1 MSSPANANERL
12 ANNVFARYPSLVD
25 RTVLI
30 TGGATGIGA
39 SFVEH
44 FAAQGARVAFFDI
57 DATAG
62 EALADELG
70 DSKHKP
76 LFLPC
81 DLTDIDALQKAI
93 ADVKA
98 ALGPI
103 QVLLNNAANDKRHT
117 IGEVTRESFDAGIA
131 VNIRHQFFAAQAVM
145 EDMKAAQSGSIIN
158 LGSIS
163 WMLKNG
169 GYPVYVMSKSA
180 VQGLTRGLARDL
192 GHFNIRVNTLVPG
205 WVMTEKQKRL
215 WLDDA
220 GRRSIKEG
228 QCIDAEL
235 EPADLARMALF
246 LAADDSRMITAQD
259 IVVDGGWA
267 CRRAWT
273 CVLLRTRRARRFSST
288 ASARWARARRGA
300 RQPAAS
306 TGPISKA
313 RACGATIRATAAAC
327 RGRCPSASLPSRC
340 APIRITCC
348 SASRRGSRSSISR
361 PARRA
366 ISSMSSLVGTRA

>member
-1 MSSPANANERL
+1 MSSPANATARQADDL
-12 ANNVFARYPSLVD
+12 YARYPSLVD

-30 TGGATGIGA
+30 TGGATGIGE

-44 FAAQGARVAFFDI
+44 FVAQGARVAFFDI
-57 DATAG
+57 DAGAG
-62 EALADELG
+62 EALADRLG
-70 DSKHKP
+70 DARHKP
-76 LFLPC
+76 LFLTC
-81 DLTDIDALQKAI
+81 DLTDIDALKKGI

-103 QVLLNNAANDKRHT
+103 AVLVNNAANDRRHT
-117 IGEVTRESFDAGIA
+117 VAEVTPESFDAGIA
-131 VNIRHQFFAAQAVM
+131 VNIRHQFFTAQAVI
-145 EDMKAAQSGSIIN
+145 EDMKAVRSGAIIN

-192 GHFNIRVNTLVPG
+192 GPYGIRVNSLVPG

-220 GRRSIKEG
+220 GRRAIKEG

-235 EPADLARMALF
+235 LPADLARMALF

-259 IVVDGGWA
+259 VIVDGGWA
-267 CRRAWT
+267 
-273 CVLLRTRRARRFSST
+273 
-288 ASARWARARRGA
+288 
-300 RQPAAS
+300 
-306 TGPISKA
+306 
-313 RACGATIRATAAAC
+313 
-327 RGRCPSASLPSRC
+327 
-340 APIRITCC
+340 
-348 SASRRGSRSSISR
+348 
-361 PARRA
+361 
-366 ISSMSSLVGTRA
+366 